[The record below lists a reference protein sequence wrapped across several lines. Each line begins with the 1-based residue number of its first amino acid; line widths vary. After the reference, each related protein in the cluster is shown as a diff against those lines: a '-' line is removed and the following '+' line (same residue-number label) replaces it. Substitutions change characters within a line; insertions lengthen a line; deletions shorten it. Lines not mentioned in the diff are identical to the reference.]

1 MTLDAYLAIDAGTGS
16 GRAVLFDA
24 VGRELAVAAE
34 EWWHDPEPGIP
45 GSMNFDCVRNWD
57 ILARCIRRCLE
68 KAGIAAENV
77 RGISATSMREA
88 FVLID
93 DTGRELWAC
102 ANVDARSGAEVA
114 ALRTAHPGLEERLYA
129 ASGQTFALGALPRLM
144 WLRNHAPQVL
154 DRAHR
159 LLMLSD
165 WALWRL
171 SGEAATDASN
181 MGTTGLI
188 SLTSRAPL
196 PEAMQIAGLPDSLIP
211 PVLDSGTPIGTVT
224 ADVSSAT
231 GLAAGTP
238 VVTGGGDCQLGTL
251 ALGLIAP
258 GEAAVLGGT
267 FWQTVVN
274 APRGL
279 TDPSMNLR
287 INPFVLPSLDQAEA
301 ISFFTGAV
309 MRWCRDAFG
318 GGRDYATLE
327 AEARQVPPGA
337 YGIIPVFSD
346 VMRYGHWFH
355 AAPSL
360 LNLPLDPLKGGAA
373 AIFRALQEN
382 AAIVADRNL
391 KAVFAL
397 TGARPER
404 IVFAGGAATS
414 AAWAQI
420 LADVTGL
427 EVVTPAVIE
436 ATAMGTAAAAAA
448 GTGLAPLPELA
459 RLWVRQAATYRPD
472 AALGDLYAA
481 QADRWAAA
489 YAPQRALAEAG
500 VTTPMWAAPGTTIT

>member
-1 MTLDAYLAIDAGTGS
+1 MDAYLAIDAGTGS

-24 VGRELAVAAE
+24 AGRELAVAAA
-34 EWWHDPEPGIP
+34 EWWHDSEPGVP
-45 GSMNFDCVRNWD
+45 GSMNFDCARNWD
-57 ILARCIRRCLE
+57 TLSHCIRQCLS
-68 KAGIAAENV
+68 KAGITPGDV
-77 RGISATSMREA
+77 RGVSATSMREA

-93 DTGRELWAC
+93 AAGRELWAC
-102 ANVDARSGAEVA
+102 ANVDARAGAEVA
-114 ALRTAHPGLEERLYA
+114 ALRAAHPGLESRVYA

-144 WLRNHAPQVL
+144 WLRTHAPEVL
-154 DRAHR
+154 AQAHR

-165 WALWRL
+165 WVLWRL

-188 SLTSRAPL
+188 GLASRAPL
-196 PEAMQIAGLPDSLIP
+196 PEAMAVAGLPDSLIP
-211 PVLDSGTPIGTVT
+211 PVLDSGVRIGAVT
-224 ADVSSAT
+224 AEAAAAT
-231 GLAAGTP
+231 GLAPGTP

-251 ALGLIAP
+251 ALGLTEA

-279 TDPSMNLR
+279 TDPAMDLR
-287 INPFVLPSLDQAEA
+287 INPFVLPGLDQAEA
-301 ISFFTGAV
+301 ISFFIGAV

-318 GGRDYATLE
+318 GGRDYAALE

-360 LNLPLDPLKGGAA
+360 LNLPLDPVKGGAA

-404 IVFAGGAATS
+404 VVFAGGAATS
-414 AAWAQI
+414 TAWAQI

-448 GTGLAPLPELA
+448 GTGLAPLPEVA
-459 RLWVRQAATYRPD
+459 RTWVRHAATYRPD
-472 AALGDLYAA
+472 PALADLYAG

-489 YAPQRALAEAG
+489 YAPQRALAEVG
-500 VTTPMWAAPGTTIT
+500 ITTPMWAAPGTTRT